1 MEPSAASD
9 VEKCI
14 NRLVAGAEGATDA
27 EKAQIRRYVED
38 TYCSRFA
45 ERGWVYD
52 DGTLSI
58 EAFKW
63 LEAGGEEECVEAV
76 AQGKPAKPARTVPC
90 EERRSRGRKLIA
102 DCAPLLY
109 VRRSDVQEYIEE
121 LRRRHGDVACEDG
134 TRLEELGAP

>member
-1 MEPSAASD
+1 
-9 VEKCI
+9 VEKCT
-14 NRLVAGAEGATDA
+14 NRLVAGAEAATDV
-27 EKAQIRRYVED
+27 EKAQMRRYVED

-52 DGTLSI
+52 NGTLSI

-90 EERRSRGRKLIA
+90 EDFDVVGGRKLIA
-102 DCAPLLY
+102 DCAPLLH